1 MARSSNQREEEKR
14 RALYSLLDAPSF
26 GGGLLDEPGV
36 VRAYA
41 PPPFLSQPAYGSAVR
56 TQYDQ
61 PDGSYIGP
69 VPRMYEALRAANN
82 APAFV
87 PLPNYSTD
95 RVLIPPRTSYSNAV
109 IASRPA
115 YGAPQPAPAA
125 PAYQA
130 PTYSEPVLLRPA
142 APSYAEP
149 VLTPAVM
156 PKDYAEPVLTPAV
169 MPVDYVEPA
178 MADARAPV
186 RASGMYTYSGEGGDS
201 SGPDTS
207 GPTGAPGTGNF
218 AEDAVA
224 AAEALGPSMA
234 NAAIGAAIGGPMG
247 AAVGM
252 VGGVMGQAIAEA
264 LGLSTPATAPATSIS
279 GVVGNIAQTQ
289 MGVPATSNPL
299 GAIADVL
306 GLVDQPPAEVTTETI
321 SEPTEQAQDRS
332 MAEAETQDEA
342 GVATGEASQGDES
355 GEGEGDGEGGGEG
368 DGDGSGDGDGGD
380 GGDGSGDGGGDGGDG
395 GGGDGGSGDGGYR
408 TGGLV
413 RGKKGK
419 AVKATVHGGEYV
431 VRGEAVSKYG
441 RKALDALN
449 DRRVPKGRIVG
460 LLG

>member
-1 MARSSNQREEEKR
+1 MARSSDQRDEEKR

-41 PPPFLSQPAYGSAVR
+41 PPTVLSQPAYGSAVR

-87 PLPNYSTD
+87 PLPNYSPPSPPPSYFPVNPLVPSRTTMD
-95 RVLIPPRTSYSNAV
+95 SVILSRRVQPSQPAPYYGPPPV
-109 IASRPA
+109 
-115 YGAPQPAPAA
+115 APAA
-125 PAYQA
+125 PAY
-130 PTYSEPVLLRPA
+130 S
-142 APSYAEP
+142 
-149 VLTPAVM
+149 
-156 PKDYAEPVLTPAV
+156 EPVLTPAV

-178 MADARAPV
+178 IADARAPV

-207 GPTGAPGTGNF
+207 GPTGAPGTGNIG
-218 AEDAVA
+218 EDALA

-234 NAAIGAAIGGPMG
+234 NAAIGAALGGPMG

-264 LGLSTPATAPATSIS
+264 LGLSTPATAPATSLS
-279 GVVGNIAQTQ
+279 SVVGNIAQTQ

-306 GLVDQPPAEVTTETI
+306 GLVDQPPAEVTTETL

-342 GVATGEASQGDES
+342 GVSTGEASQGDES
-355 GEGEGDGEGGGEG
+355 GEGEGDS
-368 DGDGSGDGDGGD
+368 DGSGDGDGGD

-449 DRRVPKGRIVG
+449 DRRVPKGRVAG